1 MGRAGNGLALIYF
14 RQFVALDTPTEWKQR
29 SMKGELLR
37 VECEPLEQALD
48 VLQSAPEILDAA
60 VFGNALPLAAP
71 MAEPAIPAP
80 RGFISVVNHF
90 RKR

>member
-1 MGRAGNGLALIYF
+1 M
-14 RQFVALDTPTEWKQR
+14 Q
-29 SMKGELLR
+29 GELLR

-48 VLQSAPEILDAA
+48 VLQSAPGILDAA
-60 VFGNALPLAAP
+60 AFGKALHLAAP

-80 RGFISVVNHF
+80 RGFVSVINHV

>member
-1 MGRAGNGLALIYF
+1 M
-14 RQFVALDTPTEWKQR
+14 Q
-29 SMKGELLR
+29 GELLL

-48 VLQSAPEILDAA
+48 VLQSAPGVLDAVA
-60 VFGNALPLAAP
+60 FGNALHLVAP

-80 RGFISVVNHF
+80 RGFISVINHF